1 MRRFSMVTV
10 GTYEA
15 KTRLSELLDLV
26 AAGEEVAITRHGEE
40 IARLVPV
47 TSKTANKKLAERVE
61 LWRKRQRHVRLNGLS
76 IKELK
81 NAGRR

>member
-1 MRRFSMVTV
+1 MVTV

-26 AAGEEVAITRHGEE
+26 ASGEEVAITRHGEE
-40 IARLVPV
+40 IARLVPATGETRHTEDFSQKV
-47 TSKTANKKLAERVE
+47 ER
-61 LWRKRQRHVRLNGLS
+61 WRRTKHAVRLNGLDV
-76 IKELK
+76 KELK

>member
-1 MRRFSMVTV
+1 MVTV

-26 AAGEEVAITRHGEE
+26 AAGEEVAITRHGQEV
-40 IARLVPV
+40 ARLVPPGGA
-47 TSKTANKKLAERVE
+47 SNASAESFAASIER
-61 LWRKRQRHVRLNGLS
+61 WRKAQRGIRLNGLS
-76 IKELK
+76 VRDLK